1 MSVKTNMIN
10 ISVNISNYINVHKSL
25 TKTIWRKKIWQSN
38 ERDICVFIYH
48 KKTEQR
54 ITRVLLDVYYNPSKK
69 ETRDTPNTKKNPI
82 TTTSINAM
90 LSGIYILCVLVPKCN
105 ATHTD
110 RLYICNISYESTSP
124 ACYVSVHCRRNLC
137 QCIP

>member
-1 MSVKTNMIN
+1 MSLKTNMIN
-10 ISVNISNYINVHKSL
+10 ISKNTSNDITVHKSL

-54 ITRVLLDVYYNPSKK
+54 IAHVLLDVYYNPSKK

-90 LSGIYILCVLVPKCN
+90 LSGIYIMCACLENFKENQSHVNVALVL
-105 ATHTD
+105 
-110 RLYICNISYESTSP
+110 R
-124 ACYVSVHCRRNLC
+124 
-137 QCIP
+137 